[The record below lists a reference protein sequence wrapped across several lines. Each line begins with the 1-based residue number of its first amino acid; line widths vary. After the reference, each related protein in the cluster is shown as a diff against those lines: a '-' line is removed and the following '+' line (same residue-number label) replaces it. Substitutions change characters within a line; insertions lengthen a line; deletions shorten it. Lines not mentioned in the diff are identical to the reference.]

1 MWSLLSPNR
10 PGMDRGFA
18 PVTGRPNIRRDGKA
32 DVLEIGVKAL
42 GEHRRQN
49 VMRSSQHLSRAW
61 LIDRRHPVLHVHP
74 QTARELAQDLA
85 QQFIVD

>member
-1 MWSLLSPNR
+1 
-10 PGMDRGFA
+10 
-18 PVTGRPNIRRDGKA
+18 
-32 DVLEIGVKAL
+32 
-42 GEHRRQN
+42 
-49 VMRSSQHLSRAW
+49 MRSSQHLSRAW

>member
-1 MWSLLSPNR
+1 M
-10 PGMDRGFA
+10 GRGFA

>member
-1 MWSLLSPNR
+1 M
-10 PGMDRGFA
+10 GRGFA

-49 VMRSSQHLSRAW
+49 VMQSSQHLSRAW

-74 QTARELAQDLA
+74 QPTGKLGQDLA